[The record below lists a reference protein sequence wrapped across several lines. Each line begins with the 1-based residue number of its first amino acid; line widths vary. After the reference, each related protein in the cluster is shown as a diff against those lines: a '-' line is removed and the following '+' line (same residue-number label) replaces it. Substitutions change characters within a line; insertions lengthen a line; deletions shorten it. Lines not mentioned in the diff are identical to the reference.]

1 MAAFAGALLP
11 VVGELTLPEF
21 VLLLLGT
28 ATVTVLVVVAYSVGA
43 YRRIDFLREAAIVI
57 GAYFAYFLV
66 RGATEG
72 DVGEALKH
80 ANAIEAF
87 ERSKGI
93 YIELALQAA
102 ILGERWIVDA
112 MNWIYL
118 WGHWPVIGVTA
129 AWLYMKR
136 PRSFQLYRNAFLI
149 SGAIRLF
156 SSRRSRRRR
165 RAWPSLPSSTP
176 LPSTPTSTGCCSRAS
191 SRTSTPR
198 SQACTSAGTY

>member
-1 MAAFAGALLP
+1 MAAFAGALVP
-11 VVGELTLPEF
+11 VVGDLALPEL

-28 ATVTVLVVVAYSVGA
+28 ATVTVLVVVACSVGA
-43 YRRIDFLREAAIVI
+43 YRRSDFLREAAIVI

-66 RGATEG
+66 RAATEG

-93 YIELALQAA
+93 YIEPALQAA

-129 AWLYMKR
+129 AWLYTKR
-136 PRSFQLYRNAFLI
+136 PRSFRLYRNAFLI
-149 SGAIRLF
+149 SGAIGLF
-156 SSRRSRRRR
+156 LLRDVPDG
-165 RAWPSLPSSTP
+165 AAAP
-176 LPSTPTSTGCCSRAS
+176 G
-191 SRTSTPR
+191 
-198 SQACTSAGTY
+198 